1 MDPDPDP
8 GGPKT
13 CGSATLAA
21 GVAWDQRQPAAR
33 GVADRGPAGRLSPH
47 GGHERLPAGGSRP
60 DGRYYLQ
67 GDDIGKL

>member
-1 MDPDPDP
+1 MDPDQDP

-21 GVAWDQRQPAAR
+21 GVARYQREPAAR
-33 GVADRGPAGRLSPH
+33 GVADRGPAGRLPPH
-47 GGHERLPAGGSRP
+47 GGHERLPTGGCRP

-67 GDDIGKL
+67 GDAICKL